1 MLEKA
6 YTTLFKNMV
15 RTDGVSFSKL
25 VTALRT
31 AAISPNNLNYYRENQ
46 LFRRTRRLSTIIIN
60 TAAAQGID

>member
-6 YTTLFKNMV
+6 YTILYKNMV

-31 AAISPNNLNYYRENQ
+31 AAISPNNLNYYKEKTSYSDVLDAFLQ
-46 LFRRTRRLSTIIIN
+46 LSLIL
-60 TAAAQGID
+60 QQPKG